1 MDDFEQ
7 TQPIGDQIRDLADRE
22 GPPPLTP
29 GDLARLDR
37 IDAALREISSGF
49 PVGRLKT
56 RRRPA
61 TCVRW

>member
-1 MDDFEQ
+1 MDDFTR
-7 TQPIGDQIRDLADRE
+7 TQPIGDQIRDLAAHED
-22 GPPPLTP
+22 PAPLTP
-29 GDLARLDR
+29 ADLARLDR
-37 IDAALREISSGF
+37 IDAAVREISSGF